1 MIKRVKMAKLLKQ
14 LKKQAAKNPK
24 RIVFPEST
32 EERILKACKI
42 IMRKGIAKVILI
54 GDEEKIRAKAK
65 KMSINI
71 KKAEIVNHLNSEK
84 LEEYAEELYDIRKKN
99 GMTLDKARETL
110 KDETYF
116 GTMMVHK
123 GDADG
128 LVSGAV
134 HTTAH
139 TVRPAL
145 QIIKTKEKYHRVSGL
160 FLMFVRRKVY
170 FFADCAININPDADT
185 LADIAIDSEKTAK
198 KFGIEPR
205 VAMLSFSTHGSGGDN
220 PVIQKM
226 RKAIDIVKKRM
237 PRLNID
243 GEMQVDA
250 AIDPVVCKVKC
261 PNCIFKGFANV
272 FIFPDLNCGNISY
285 KLVERLGGAEA
296 VGPILQGLKKPVND
310 LSRGCNVDD
319 IVNVTAITVVE
330 AQGK

>member
-1 MIKRVKMAKLLKQ
+1 MAKLLKQ

-24 RIVFPEST
+24 RIVFPEAT

-54 GDEEKIRAKAK
+54 GDEKKINEEARRLKVNLRKAK
-65 KMSINI
+65 II
-71 KKAEIVNHLNSEK
+71 NHLTSDK
-84 LEEYAEELYDIRKKN
+84 IEEYAEELYKIRKKK
-99 GMTLDKARETL
+99 GMTLNKAREAL
-110 KDETYF
+110 RDETYF

-139 TVRPAL
+139 TVKPAL

-160 FLMFVRRKVY
+160 FLMFVRGKVY
-170 FFADCAININPDADT
+170 FFADSAININPDAQT
-185 LADIAIDSEKTAK
+185 LAEIAIDSEKTAK

-205 VAMLSFSTHGSGGDN
+205 VAMLSFSTHGSGGND

-226 RKAIDIVKKRM
+226 RRATEIVKKKM
-237 PRLNID
+237 PTLKID

-250 AIDPVVCKVKC
+250 AVDPIVCKVKC
-261 PNCIFKGFANV
+261 PDCRFHGFANV

-310 LSRGCNVDD
+310 LSRGCNVED

-330 AQGK
+330 AQENDNE